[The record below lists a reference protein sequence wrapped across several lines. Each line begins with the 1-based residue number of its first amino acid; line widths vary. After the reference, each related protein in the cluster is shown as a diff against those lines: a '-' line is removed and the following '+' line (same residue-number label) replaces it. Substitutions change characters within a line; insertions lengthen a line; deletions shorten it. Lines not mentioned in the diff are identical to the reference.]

1 MIIDELYE
9 ASYKG
14 AVFRIKSSSIDGGR
28 KDIKH
33 EFPNSDQQNIEDLG
47 RKNRSYNITGFIS
60 EPNYTQ
66 KKNKLLSALEEGG
79 TGLLVH
85 PFFGNIENIAARN
98 YSLVESISEVGEA
111 TFSMNFEVSGT
122 DGLPSVDT
130 SSKAIVAASNAALQS
145 SLNSSIVDD
154 YSIFF
159 PSAFTDAKEMLERTK
174 EYFDEKTKVVQQVT
188 DTINAYS
195 GLVSDYSSAIVSLV
209 DRPQALADSISN
221 IFQTANGLYASAE
234 STVLVFRGF
243 FGFDDDVT
251 DPPNIVTASIN
262 ERKNNRKIVK
272 SYMQT
277 ASLGYAYQNIVDI
290 DFDTVDDL
298 LTAANILEAQFKKVS
313 QTLGGDQLEAL
324 SDLRDD
330 VQSVIDDLKLSINQ
344 VITVKTARMPARVL
358 AFTYYG
364 NDEYGEKI
372 INLNDDSNVSFY
384 EGDVKVL
391 SV

>member
-1 MIIDELYE
+1 MIIEELYE

-14 AVFRIKSSSIDGGR
+14 AAFRIKSSSIDGGR

-85 PFFGNIENIAARN
+85 PFFGNIDNIAARN
-98 YSLVESISEVGEA
+98 YSLVESINEVGEA

-122 DGLPSVDT
+122 DGLPSVDS
-130 SSKAIVAASNAALQS
+130 SSKAIVSASNTALQS
-145 SLNSSIVDD
+145 SLNNSIVEE
-154 YSIFF
+154 YTVTF
-159 PSAFTDAKEMLERTK
+159 PSAFTDAKEMLDRTK
-174 EYFDEKTKVVQQVT
+174 DYFEEKTRVVQQVT
-188 DTINAYS
+188 DSINAYS

-209 DRPQALADSISN
+209 NRPQALADSVSN
-221 IFQTANGLYASAE
+221 IFQTANTLYDSAE

-251 DPPNIVTASIN
+251 NPPNLVTASIN
-262 ERKNNRKIVK
+262 ERKNNRKIIK

-290 DFDTVDDL
+290 EFNTVEDL
-298 LTAANILEAQFKKVS
+298 LTTANILEAQFEKVV
-313 QTLGGDQLEAL
+313 QTLGGEQLEAL
-324 SDLRDD
+324 SDLRDAT
-330 VQSVIDDLKLSINQ
+330 QSVIDEIKLSINQ
-344 VITVKTARMPARVL
+344 VVTVKTVRMPARVL
-358 AFTYYG
+358 AFSYYG
-364 NDEYGEKI
+364 NDGSGEKI
-372 INLNDDSNVSFY
+372 VNLNDDGNVSFY
-384 EGDVKVL
+384 EGNIKVL